1 MIAQSHRIGLRR
13 IQISIIMYLKDLANF
28 ARSAGLPYVE
38 NVLLIDD
45 SPSKNLLNDTHNT
58 VHPESWSGD
67 DNDNF

>member
-1 MIAQSHRIGLRR
+1 
-13 IQISIIMYLKDLANF
+13 MYLKDLASF

-45 SPSKNLLNDTHNT
+45 SPSKNLLNDMHNT